1 MKLFSYFRSSAAW
14 RVRIALSYKGIPHGT
29 VPVHLVRDGGQQHS
43 ESYREMNPQGLVP
56 ALVDEDRVFA
66 QSLAI
71 IEYLE
76 ETHPDP
82 PLLPQDFAGRAIVR
96 QMALG
101 IACDIH
107 PLQNL
112 RVLNY
117 LRGPLGQGDGPVA
130 EWVRHWISQGLPP
143 ARGARAPARRRPTLS
158 IWRIGHAWPTSAW
171 FRRCTTRGGIICDMP
186 PFPALV
192 AIDAH
197 LKSLPAFATTR
208 PEAQPDAE

>member
-1 MKLFSYFRSSAAW
+1 MKLFSYWRSSASW
-14 RVRIALSYKGIPHGT
+14 RVRIALSWKGLPHGT
-29 VPVHLVRDGGQQHS
+29 VPVHLIRAGGQQHS
-43 ESYREMNPQGLVP
+43 ESYHEANPQELVP
-56 ALVDEDRVFA
+56 ALEDEGRVLG

-76 ETHPDP
+76 ETHPEP
-82 PLLPQDFAGRAIVR
+82 PLLPPDFAGRAVVR

-130 EWVRHWISQGLPP
+130 EWVRHWIGQGF
-143 ARGARAPARRRPTLS
+143 RGLEELVRRHGDGRHYMYGGSVTLADVCLVPQMYNARRYHL
-158 IWRIGHAWPTSAW
+158 
-171 FRRCTTRGGIICDMP
+171 DLK
-186 PFPALV
+186 PFPALA

-197 LKSLPAFATTR
+197 LMTLAAFQATR

>member
-14 RVRIALSYKGIPHGT
+14 RVRIALAYKGLPHGT
-29 VPVHLVRDGGQQHS
+29 IPVHLTRDGGQQKS
-43 ESYREMNPQGLVP
+43 ESYLEANPQGLVP
-56 ALVDEDRVFA
+56 ALEEDGQVFS

-76 ETHPDP
+76 ETHPEP
-82 PLLPQDFAGRAIVR
+82 PLLPHDFPGRARVR

-101 IACDIH
+101 ISCDIH

-117 LRGPLGQGDGPVA
+117 LRGPLAQDEGPVA
-130 EWVRHWISQGLPP
+130 DWVRHWIAEGF
-143 ARGARAPARRRPTLS
+143 RALEELARRHGDGRTHLYGGSVTL
-158 IWRIGHAWPTSAW
+158 ADVCLVPQMYNA
-171 FRRCTTRGGIICDMP
+171 RRYHLDLKQ
-186 PFPALV
+186 FPVLV

-197 LKSLPAFATTR
+197 LMTLPAFSTTR

>member
-1 MKLFSYFRSSAAW
+1 MKLFSYWRSSASW
-14 RVRIALSYKGIPHGT
+14 RVRIALSWKGLPHGT
-29 VPVHLVRDGGQQHS
+29 VPVHLIRAGGQQHS
-43 ESYREMNPQGLVP
+43 ESYHEANPQELVP
-56 ALVDEDRVFA
+56 ALEDEGRVLG

-76 ETHPDP
+76 ETHPEP
-82 PLLPQDFAGRAIVR
+82 PLLPPDFAGRAVVR

-101 IACDIH
+101 VACDIH

-117 LRGPLGQGDGPVA
+117 LRGPLGQSDGPVA
-130 EWVRHWISQGLPP
+130 EWVRHWIGQGF
-143 ARGARAPARRRPTLS
+143 RGLEELARRHGDGRHNMYGGSVTL
-158 IWRIGHAWPTSAW
+158 ADVCLVPQMYNA
-171 FRRCTTRGGIICDMP
+171 RRYHLDLK

-197 LKSLPAFATTR
+197 LMTLAAFQATR

>member
-1 MKLFSYFRSSAAW
+1 MKLFSYWRSSAAW
-14 RVRIALSYKGIPHGT
+14 RVRIALSWKRIPHGT
-29 VPVHLVRDGGQQHS
+29 IPVHLVRDGGQQHS
-43 ESYREMNPQGLVP
+43 ESYRETNPQELVP
-56 ALVDEDRVFA
+56 ALADDDRVFG

-101 IACDIH
+101 VACDIH

-112 RVLNY
+112 RVLDY
-117 LRGPLGQGDGPVA
+117 LRGPLGQPDGAVA
-130 EWVRHWISQGLPP
+130 EWVRHWIGQGFRSLEEL
-143 ARGARAPARRRPTLS
+143 ARRHGDGAGYLYANGVTVADLCLVPQMYNARRYHLDLRPY
-158 IWRIGHAWPTSAW
+158 
-171 FRRCTTRGGIICDMP
+171 
-186 PFPALV
+186 PALV

-197 LKSLPAFATTR
+197 LMTLPAFATTR
-208 PEAQPDAE
+208 PDAQPDAE

>member
-1 MKLFSYFRSSAAW
+1 MKLFSYFRSSATW
-14 RVRIALSYKGIPHGT
+14 RVRIALAFKNIPHGT
-29 VPVHLVRDGGQQHS
+29 TPVHLTRDGGQQKS
-43 ESYREMNPQGLVP
+43 ESYLESNPQGFVP
-56 ALVDEDRVFA
+56 ALADDGRVFS

-71 IEYLE
+71 IEYLD
-76 ETHPDP
+76 ETHPVP
-82 PLLPQDFAGRAIVR
+82 PLLPADFAGRARVR
-96 QMALG
+96 SMALG

-117 LRGPLGQGDGPVA
+117 LRGPLGQEEGAVA
-130 EWVRHWISQGLPP
+130 EWVRHWIGQGFRSLEEL
-143 ARGARAPARRRPTLS
+143 ARRY
-158 IWRIGHAWPTSAW
+158 GDG
-171 FRRCTTRGGIICDMP
+171 RRFLYGDSVSMADCCLVPQMYNARRYYLDLT

-197 LKSLPAFATTR
+197 LMGLPAFSTTR

>member
-1 MKLFSYFRSSAAW
+1 MKLFTYFRSSASW
-14 RVRIALSYKGIPHGT
+14 RVRIALSWKGIPHGT

-43 ESYREMNPQGLVP
+43 ESYRESNPQALVP
-56 ALVDEDRVFA
+56 ALADDDHVFS

-82 PLLPQDFAGRAIVR
+82 PLLPPDFSGRAIVR
-96 QMALG
+96 AMALG

-112 RVLNY
+112 RVLDY
-117 LRGPLGQGDGPVA
+117 LRGPLGREDAAVA
-130 EWVRHWISQGLPP
+130 EWVRHWIGQGF
-143 ARGARAPARRRPTLS
+143 RGLEELARRHGDGAHYLYSNGVTLADLCLVPQMYNARRYHLDLRPY
-158 IWRIGHAWPTSAW
+158 PV
-171 FRRCTTRGGIICDMP
+171 
-186 PFPALV
+186 LV

-197 LKSLPAFATTR
+197 LMTLPAFASTR
-208 PEAQPDAE
+208 PETQPDAE